1 MLRKVLSCFLFLI
14 IGSLPAQTYAKNF
27 WLEVTSDVRGVDE
40 ILGTYIDTN
49 TGQSGSSN
57 GDDLT
62 SDTTDARQ
70 KKSTI
75 RPPIRF
81 GYNHQ
86 HIRSKTLTF
95 SSSLVLS
102 NVYGRY
108 DYPEGAIFGGI
119 DFSDPLSF
127 KLSSWD
133 FALEHLVEFEP
144 HEGWSIGVLV
154 GFKRQFI
161 KLDTTFGTWDL
172 KDKFIANRV
181 EGSVWVDRRILSLD
195 RTVVRFQGTK
205 GKGDMRF
212 NLSLRQYF

>member
-1 MLRKVLSCFLFLI
+1 MLNKVLSCLFFLT
-14 IGSLPAQTYAKNF
+14 IGSLPAPISAKNF

-57 GDDLT
+57 GDDF
-62 SDTTDARQ
+62 SSGASDARQ
-70 KKSTI
+70 KNYTI

-86 HIRSKTLTF
+86 HIRSRTLTVL
-95 SSSLVLS
+95 SSFVLS

-108 DYPEGAIFGGI
+108 DYPEGAIFGGT

-133 FALEHLVEFEP
+133 FALEHSVEFEP
-144 HEGWSIGVLV
+144 LEGCSLGALV

-172 KDKFIANRV
+172 KDKFIENRV

-195 RTVVRFQGTK
+195 RTIVRFQGTK

>member
-14 IGSLPAQTYAKNF
+14 IGGLPAQTYAKNF

-49 TGQSGSSN
+49 TGQSGSSK

-62 SDTTDARQ
+62 SDKTDARQ
-70 KKSTI
+70 KKSTFH
-75 RPPIRF
+75 PPIRF

-86 HIRSKTLTF
+86 HLRSKTLTIL
-95 SSSLVLS
+95 SSFVLS

-108 DYPEGAIFGGI
+108 DYPEGAIFGGT

-133 FALEHLVEFEP
+133 FALEHSVEFEP
-144 HEGWSIGVLV
+144 REGWSLGALV

-172 KDKFIANRV
+172 KDKFIANRL

>member
-1 MLRKVLSCFLFLI
+1 MLNKVLSCLFFLT
-14 IGSLPAQTYAKNF
+14 IGSLPAPISAKNF

-40 ILGTYIDTN
+40 ILGTYIDTDM
-49 TGQSGSSN
+49 GQSGSSN
-57 GDDLT
+57 GDDF
-62 SDTTDARQ
+62 SSGASDARQ
-70 KKSTI
+70 KNYTI

-81 GYNHQ
+81 GYNRQ
-86 HIRSKTLTF
+86 HIRSRTLTVL
-95 SSSLVLS
+95 SSFVLS

-133 FALEHLVEFEP
+133 FALEHSVEFEP
-144 HEGWSIGVLV
+144 REGWSLGALV

-172 KDKFIANRV
+172 KDKFIENRV
-181 EGSVWVDRRILSLD
+181 EGSVWVARRILSLD
-195 RTVVRFQGTK
+195 RTIVRFQGTK